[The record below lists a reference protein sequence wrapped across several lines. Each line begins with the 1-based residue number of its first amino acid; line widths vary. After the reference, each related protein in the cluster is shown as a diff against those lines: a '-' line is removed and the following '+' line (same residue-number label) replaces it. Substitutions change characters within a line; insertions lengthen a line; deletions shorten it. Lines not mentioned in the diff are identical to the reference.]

1 MGLTQTV
8 DNPFPREG
16 FSEAVDSE
24 VFRSKMNTQTQAV
37 NLNDPVGGKAEY
49 RD

>member
-24 VFRSKMNTQTQAV
+24 VFRSKNPTLENTKGMHGAFMF
-37 NLNDPVGGKAEY
+37 Y
-49 RD
+49 R